1 MNENDEKIIGAKE
14 GDKIKA
20 ESESY
25 RRFLAVAEKYMM
37 LRICALVS
45 LVAFVFGVLIF
56 GHSSLKSENFKYL
69 VKYIDKSP
77 VLYSSFYE
85 GIEYAGG
92 ENAKFGLYKGDV
104 CVFDEGLL
112 SLYGISGKNTL
123 RSETGIGN
131 AAVAIGKEH
140 LCVYGGSSN
149 ELCIYNSFSMV
160 HSEKF
165 DYPVLL
171 VSPADDGGYAVA
183 TSERGYRSVVYV
195 YNKAFIHKYTWKSA
209 DRYIFDMDISAS
221 GRYLAVISMG
231 VKNGSPFAEASYID
245 TEKGSVIFTRET
257 EGDIPVG
264 VNITEK
270 GGVCFVFERSALY
283 CDKKGNVKKEE
294 RITGSVYSV
303 ADGSKYTAVMSR
315 NEGSIKSEVFL
326 PESGIKISAG
336 GKINSVK
343 FYGDRIYLLLGDRV
357 EIYEEGTLIK
367 SAEISSGARDI
378 LIMNDGAV
386 IVCFGSYTTLIS
398 DIT

>member
-20 ESESY
+20 ESESC
-25 RRFLAVAEKYMM
+25 RRFLVVAEKYMM

-56 GHSSLKSENFKYL
+56 GHSSLKAENFKYL

-140 LCVYGGSSN
+140 LCVYGGSNN
-149 ELCIYNSFSMV
+149 ELRIYNSFSMV
-160 HSEKF
+160 HSENF
-165 DYPVLL
+165 DYPILL
-171 VSPADDGGYAVA
+171 VSPADEGGYAVA
-183 TSERGYRSVVYV
+183 TSERGYRSAVYV

-209 DRYIFDMDISAS
+209 DRYIFDMDISSS

-231 VKNGSPFAEASYID
+231 VENGSPFAEASYID
-245 TEKGSVIFTRET
+245 TEK
-257 EGDIPVG
+257 
-264 VNITEK
+264 
-270 GGVCFVFERSALY
+270 
-283 CDKKGNVKKEE
+283 
-294 RITGSVYSV
+294 
-303 ADGSKYTAVMSR
+303 
-315 NEGSIKSEVFL
+315 
-326 PESGIKISAG
+326 
-336 GKINSVK
+336 
-343 FYGDRIYLLLGDRV
+343 
-357 EIYEEGTLIK
+357 
-367 SAEISSGARDI
+367 
-378 LIMNDGAV
+378 
-386 IVCFGSYTTLIS
+386 
-398 DIT
+398 